1 MKLWVLLVVLLLLIF
16 FRLRLRFFYFINYYF
31 SFKIKTSSSS
41 SSLLLFIQ
49 MLVGISA
56 YLWVTLFSAHD
67 VAYSREYPS
76 TEWTRDRGFSGS
88 HHLVQVQELKFRPL
102 VEGFIYLDSRSGVK
116 VHKNGK
122 VLGTQTCQAL
132 GPAST
137 HYAPYTNYMK
147 EPYKWLP

>member
-16 FRLRLRFFYFINYYF
+16 FRLRLRFFFINYYF
-31 SFKIKTSSSS
+31 SFKIKISSS

-67 VAYSREYPS
+67 IAYSREYTS
-76 TEWTRDRGFSGS
+76 TELTRDRGFSGS
-88 HHLVQVQELKFRPL
+88 QHLVQVQELNFRPL
-102 VEGFIYLDSRSGVK
+102 AEGFIYLDSRSGVK
-116 VHKNGK
+116 VHRNGK
-122 VLGTQTCQAL
+122 VLGTQTCLAL
-132 GPAST
+132 EPAST

-147 EPYKWLP
+147 EPYKRLP